1 MEQERTPSGAAATK
15 TSPAIAFKESLR
27 EMAVA
32 FVQGPPS
39 EKRKLTVRQPA
50 ARREPVRQDGAGSLI
65 AKLYITN
72 RHRAP
77 WRHAS
82 FAQTRFV
89 SHRAQAD
96 ARSCAIK
103 LKHIMR
109 PRFQMAW
116 LQRRGDA
123 G

>member
-15 TSPAIAFKESLR
+15 TSPAIAFKES
-27 EMAVA
+27 
-32 FVQGPPS
+32 GPPS